1 MFIFFHFIY
10 IYNNKMKGHNQFQV
24 LLNSADAVIGS
35 TTPYRC
41 SFDLGSVWDNFAPQ
55 SQKYAHNAY
64 CYVKVSYFSIEKQY
78 NNATNIGSIYID
90 INKPFP
96 NNISSQGLTATIN
109 KNFKTSNTL
118 AVFSINA
125 NNDNFTYLGNP
136 NQSFDFDYVCVGN
149 IFTGM
154 TEFRLYDT
162 NGNDLVLTGDNDWV
176 MMLQVYFEE
185 ECGCH

>member
-1 MFIFFHFIY
+1 
-10 IYNNKMKGHNQFQV
+10 MKGHNQFQV
-24 LLNSADAVIGS
+24 YLSSADAISGAS
-35 TTPYRC
+35 TPNRC

-55 SQKYAHNAY
+55 SQQYANNAY
-64 CYVKVSYFSIEKQY
+64 CFVKVSYFNVELRYDNSDTISSIH
-78 NNATNIGSIYID
+78 ID

-96 NNISSQGLTATIN
+96 NNITSQILSTTIN
-109 KNFKTSNTL
+109 KNFKTSNKL
-118 AVFSINA
+118 AIFSTNA
-125 NNDNFTYLGNP
+125 DKEHFTYGGNP

-154 TEFRLYDT
+154 TEFHLYDNNIT
-162 NGNDLVLTGDNDWV
+162 DLVLDDNNPWE

>member
-1 MFIFFHFIY
+1 
-10 IYNNKMKGHNQFQV
+10 MKGHNQFQV
-24 LLNSADAVIGS
+24 YLTSIDAVINSS
-35 TTPYRC
+35 TPSRC

-55 SQKYAHNAY
+55 SHQYANNAY
-64 CYVKVSYFSIEKQY
+64 CFVKVSYFNVEKRY
-78 NNATNIGSIYID
+78 NNSTTRSSIHID

-96 NNISSQGLTATIN
+96 NNISSQGLSSTN
-109 KNFKTSNTL
+109 SKNFKTSNKL
-118 AVFSINA
+118 AILSTNA
-125 NNDNFTYLGNP
+125 NNDNFTYGGNP

-154 TEFRLYDT
+154 TEFHLYD
-162 NGNDLVLTGDNDWV
+162 NVGVDLSLADGEDWE